1 MPRARAEDH
10 FVGVMSA
17 TNFSA
22 NRSSEVA
29 TLIDRYDWNAHPF
42 GSPDGWPR
50 ALHSALTFLL
60 DAAFPAAMWLGP
72 DLRLFYNDAYA
83 PILGPRHPAAFGQPG
98 KAVWGELWH
107 VIGPQFTEVMSTRR
121 GIVVANQMLPMTR
134 FGYVEET
141 YWDYTFSPLSN
152 DSGTVVGVL
161 NQAHDVTEAEFQ
173 RRNDKL
179 IIDLNAQLISLG
191 SADRIM
197 DAALK
202 LIGTHVGAS
211 RTGFGEVDEAAHI
224 VNVERV
230 WISGTMADIR
240 GVHDTTRSGDIFQ
253 TLRSGETVAIEDIE
267 EDPRISDPDMK
278 ERYRKIN
285 LRAAIVVP
293 IIDRERYVG
302 VVFVQDDRPRRWQ
315 SQQVAF
321 ANAAADKLWQALLRF
336 RTETALRDRD
346 QSYRLIFEQAKD
358 IILTADVTRRITAC
372 NDATANALGYARD
385 AIVGKSIDDFVSDDD
400 IRKTEAALTKKGEQ
414 YRNTRQE
421 IGVTGADGRQ
431 MRWESDSTLLVDPVG
446 RPIGLLSISRD
457 VTERRAF
464 EARRELL
471 IHELNHRVKN
481 TLALV
486 QAIAHQSFRSGV
498 DAAAAPTNFMARLR
512 TLASAHDLLTRE
524 HWEGVTLAELV
535 RAATAPLDAS
545 RIDAAGDALAVTPK
559 AAVALAMALHEL
571 GTNAVKYGALSAA
584 GGHIA
589 ISWRVEGERFGLD
602 WQELNGPVVKKPDRQ
617 GFGVKMIERALASDL
632 GGRVKVVF
640 ASDGVRCA
648 IDAPR
653 KGNVT

>member
-1 MPRARAEDH
+1 MI
-10 FVGVMSA
+10 A

-22 NRSSEVA
+22 GRSSEIA
-29 TLIDRYDWNAHPF
+29 ALIDCFEWKKHPF
-42 GSPDGWPR
+42 GTPDKWPA
-50 ALHSALTFLL
+50 ALHLALTFLL

-72 DLRLFYNDAYA
+72 DLRLIYNDAYA
-83 PILGPRHPAAFGQPG
+83 PILGPRHPEAFGRPG
-98 KAVWGELWH
+98 KEVWGELWH
-107 VIGPQFTEVMSTRR
+107 VIGPQFAEVMATRR

-161 NQAHDVTEAEFQ
+161 HQAQDVTETVFQ

-191 SADRIM
+191 SADGIM

-202 LIGTHVGAS
+202 LIGTHVDAR
-211 RTGFGEVDEAAHI
+211 RTGFGEVDVLAH
-224 VNVERV
+224 NFTVERV
-230 WISGTMADIR
+230 WVSGTMADIR
-240 GVHDTTRSGDIFQ
+240 GIHDTTRSGEIFQ
-253 TLRSGETVAIEDIE
+253 KLRSGETVVIADIE
-267 EDPRISDPDMK
+267 SDPRLTGSDLI
-278 ERYRKIN
+278 EQYRKID
-285 LRAAIVVP
+285 LRAVIVVP
-293 IIDRERYVG
+293 IIDRESYVG
-302 VVFVQDDRPRRWQ
+302 VVFVQDNRPRHWQ
-315 SQQVAF
+315 PHQIAF
-321 ANAAADKLWQALLRF
+321 ANAVADKLWQALLRF

-346 QSYRLIFEQAKD
+346 ESYRLIFEQAKD
-358 IILTADVTRRITAC
+358 IILTADITRRITAC
-372 NDATANALGYARD
+372 NDATAAALGYPRD
-385 AIVGKSIDDFVSDDD
+385 QIVGKSIADFVSDAD
-400 IRKTEAALTKKGEQ
+400 IRKTEGALSAKGEQ

-421 IGVTGADGRQ
+421 VGVMGAGGHQ
-431 MRWESDSTLLVDPVG
+431 MRWESDSTLLVDPTG

-486 QAIAHQSFRSGV
+486 QAIAHQSFRAGV
-498 DAAAAPTNFMARLR
+498 DGAAAPANFMARVR

-545 RIDAAGDALAVTPK
+545 RVEAAGDVLVVTPK

-571 GTNAVKYGALSAA
+571 GTNAVKYGALSVP
-584 GGHIA
+584 GGLIG
-589 ISWRVEGERFGLD
+589 ITWRVEGDRFHLD
-602 WQELNGPVVKKPDRQ
+602 WQELDGPVVVKPDRQ
-617 GFGVKMIERALASDL
+617 GFGIKMIERALASDL

>member
-1 MPRARAEDH
+1 MRRANTEDH
-10 FVGVMSA
+10 SVVVMST

-22 NRSSEVA
+22 HRSSEIA
-29 TLIDRYDWNAHPF
+29 ALIDRVDWDSHPF
-42 GSPDGWPR
+42 GSPDGWTR

-98 KAVWGELWH
+98 KDVWGELWH
-107 VIGPQFTEVMSTRR
+107 VIGPQFVEVMATRR
-121 GIVVANQMLPMTR
+121 GVVVANQMLPMTR

-152 DSGTVVGVL
+152 DAGTVVGVL
-161 NQAHDVTEAEFQ
+161 NQAHDVTEVVFQ
-173 RRNDKL
+173 RRNDQL
-179 IIDLNAQLISLG
+179 IIDLNAELISLG
-191 SADRIM
+191 SDDKIM
-197 DAALK
+197 DAALG
-202 LIGTHVGAS
+202 LIGKHVAAS
-211 RTGFGEVDEAAHI
+211 RTGFGEVDDEANS
-224 VNVERV
+224 VNVERI
-230 WISGTMADIR
+230 WIDGSLVDIR
-240 GVHDTTRSGDIFQ
+240 GVHDTTRSGEIVRQLRDGQ
-253 TLRSGETVAIEDIE
+253 TVVVDDIE
-267 EDPRISDPDMK
+267 TDPRTCHPDLVD
-278 ERYRKIN
+278 RYRKIDV
-285 LRAAIVVP
+285 RAAIVVP
-293 IIDRERYVG
+293 VIDRGRYVA
-302 VVFVQDDRPRRWQ
+302 VVFIQDHRPRRWQ
-315 SQQVAF
+315 PHQVAF

-346 QSYRLIFEQAKD
+346 QSYRLIFEQARD
-358 IILTADVTRRITAC
+358 IILTADITRRITAC
-372 NDATANALGYARD
+372 NQATAAALGYSREE
-385 AIVGKSIDDFVSDDD
+385 IVGMSIADFVSDDD
-400 IRKTEAALTKKGEQ
+400 IRKTETALSKKGEHGW
-414 YRNTRQE
+414 NTRQE
-421 IGVTGADGRQ
+421 VGVTGAGGRK
-431 MRWESDSTLLVDPVG
+431 MLWENESTLLVDPAG
-446 RPIGLLSISRD
+446 KPMGLLSISRD
-457 VTERRAF
+457 ITERRAF

-486 QAIAHQSFRSGV
+486 QAIAHQSFRADADSG
-498 DAAAAPTNFMARLR
+498 AAPANFMARVR

-524 HWEGVTLAELV
+524 HWEGVTIAELV

-545 RIDAAGDALAVTPK
+545 RIDASGAPLAITPK

-571 GTNAVKYGALSAA
+571 GTNAVKYGALSVP
-584 GGHIA
+584 GGRVA
-589 ISWRVEGERFGLD
+589 IGWNVVDDRFTLD
-602 WQELNGPVVKKPDRQ
+602 WQELGGPVVVKPDRR